1 MSWNGGGAWSVSLSA
16 PTWSHPR
23 TDSPLEPDEPGVGS
37 RPEDHVQGRTAASP
51 PGAALPRHAP
61 QFSRVPGSTTAFRDG
76 EDGGNGQWASQIK
89 FWRSMARRLLADLTK
104 PYSEHEGLGRE
115 QPHPPE
121 IGTVASL
128 ASHRNLRPRQRLSAA
143 HAQGRELQHR
153 RSVSSNTDNQP
164 TLIST
169 GACFRQRGARCQS
182 LPELLPRPTRPP
194 QETWAGALAVMSTDN
209 TPSRHFFQRAPVKRQ
224 RERST
229 TRG

>member
-23 TDSPLEPDEPGVGS
+23 TDSPLEQDEPGVGS

-143 HAQGRELQHR
+143 RAQGRELQHC
-153 RSVSSNTDNQP
+153 RSS
-164 TLIST
+164 
-169 GACFRQRGARCQS
+169 
-182 LPELLPRPTRPP
+182 RPTCPNSH
-194 QETWAGALAVMSTDN
+194 Q
-209 TPSRHFFQRAPVKRQ
+209 HKRQ
-224 RERST
+224 LPT
-229 TRG
+229 TQWRPLPIAKSAAPETNNTARPKTPFPTA